1 MNLLAELG
9 WLRRPPGDLR
19 ARCRSLGSSV
29 SEADLA
35 FDTALVDVASYGLDI
50 NQLTWV
56 SRLVADRLKSPIDT
70 VLARFKLGLLG
81 SGTLSLIS
89 AAIPGSGARHLT
101 LIEVVEGDYGR
112 SLEDAL
118 NPASR
123 IRAAQPDGVLLA
135 FDYRDL
141 HLDTAVADPSAAAK
155 RVEAVFSHL
164 QTIAENLRP
173 SLKGPLL
180 LQTLVPPAEPLFG
193 SLDTAET
200 GSSYA
205 MVAALNECIAR
216 WTAETDD
223 VLVDAARLASAVG
236 LQNWHDPAQWHA
248 AKLPFAPG
256 LVPLYADF
264 ISRTVAAIRGK
275 TRKCLVLDLDNTL
288 WGGVIGDDGPEGIK
302 LGQGSAEGE
311 AYLAIQRAALEYR
324 ARGIVLAVSSKNDE
338 TVAREPFRTHPEM
351 LLREDHIA
359 VFQVNW
365 QDKASNLR
373 AIAERLN
380 IGIDSL
386 VFLDDN
392 PFEREQVRR
401 ALPLAAVPELPAE
414 PALYP
419 TALAWAG
426 YFEAVTISTEDRKRA
441 DFYQAN
447 ATRNATLAESSD
459 MESYLR
465 SLNMSCTIRPFDPI
479 GRARIA
485 QLINKSNQFNL
496 TTRRYTENEVATI
509 EGAPDKFTM
518 QVRLADKFGD
528 NGMIS
533 VIVFDKCGDDWI
545 NDIWLMS
552 CRVLGRRVEEAALA
566 YVCAA
571 AKAEGAK
578 QLIGRYLPS
587 AKNRMVANHYGRLGF
602 KQIEEREDGG
612 TVWTL
617 DLDSYCPPDLP
628 MMINTANSIATPE
641 QDGVQYDGRIS
652 NSR

>member
-1 MNLLAELG
+1 MSLLADLG

-19 ARCRSLGSSV
+19 DRCRVLGHSV
-29 SEADLA
+29 NEPDLA
-35 FDTALVDVASYGLDI
+35 FDTALVDIGSYGLDI
-50 NQLTWV
+50 NQLNWV
-56 SRLVADRLKSPIDT
+56 SRLVGLRLDSHIDT
-70 VLARFKLGLLG
+70 VLARFRLGLLG
-81 SGTLSLIS
+81 SGTLSLVS
-89 AAIPGSGARHLT
+89 RAIPGSGVRHLT
-101 LIEVVEGDYGR
+101 LIDVVEGEYGR

-118 NPASR
+118 NPCSR

-141 HLDTAVADPSAAAK
+141 HLDRAIADPTAAAK
-155 RVEAVFSHL
+155 QVDAAFSHL
-164 QTIAENLRP
+164 RTIAENLRP

-180 LQTLVPPAEPLFG
+180 LQTLVPPTESLYG
-193 SLDTAET
+193 SLDSAEV
-200 GSSYA
+200 GSPYA
-205 MVAALNECIAR
+205 MVTALNERIAR
-216 WTAETDD
+216 WTAQTDD
-223 VLVDAARLASAVG
+223 VLVDAARLATAIG

-248 AKLPFAPG
+248 AKLPFAPE
-256 LVPLYADF
+256 LVPLYADL
-264 ISRTVAAIRGK
+264 IARTVAAIRGK
-275 TRKCLVLDLDNTL
+275 ARKCLVLDLDNTL
-288 WGGVIGDDGPEGIK
+288 WGGVIGDDGLEGIK

-338 TVAREPFRTHPEM
+338 TVARQVFRTHPEM
-351 LLREDHIA
+351 LLRDDHIA

-380 IGIDSL
+380 IGIDTL

-401 ALPLAAVPELPAE
+401 ELPLVAVPELPAE

-426 YFEAVTISTEDRKRA
+426 YFEAVSISTEDRKRA
-441 DFYQAN
+441 DFYEAN
-447 ATRNATLAESSD
+447 ATRNAVLAESSD
-459 MESYLR
+459 IESYLR
-465 SLNMSCTIRPFDPI
+465 SLNMSCTITSFDHI

-496 TTRRYTENEVATI
+496 TTRRYSENEVAAM
-509 EGAPDKFTM
+509 ESAPHKFTM
-518 QVRLADKFGD
+518 QVRLTDKFGD

-533 VIVFDKCGDDWI
+533 VIVFDRCGNYWM

-571 AKAEGAK
+571 AKAEGAE
-578 QLIGRYLPS
+578 QLIGRYIPS
-587 AKNRMVANHYGRLGF
+587 AKNQMVANHYGKLGF
-602 KQIEEREDGG
+602 QQIETREDGE

-617 DLDSYCPPDLP
+617 DLHSYCPPKLP
-628 MMINTANSIATPE
+628 MLINTHVTVAAVEEMCNA
-641 QDGVQYDGRIS
+641 
-652 NSR
+652 

>member
-1 MNLLAELG
+1 
-9 WLRRPPGDLR
+9 
-19 ARCRSLGSSV
+19 V
-29 SEADLA
+29 SEPDLA
-35 FDTALVDVASYGLDI
+35 FDTALVNIASHGLDI
-50 NQLTWV
+50 NQLNWV
-56 SRLVADRLKSPIDT
+56 SRLVADRSRSPIDT

-89 AAIPGSGARHLT
+89 SAIPGSGARHLT
-101 LIEVVEGDYGR
+101 LIQVVEGEYGR
-112 SLEDAL
+112 SLDDAL

-123 IRAAQPDGVLLA
+123 IRSSRPDGVLLA
-135 FDYRDL
+135 LDYRDL
-141 HLDTAVADPSAAAK
+141 HLDIAVADPKAAAK
-155 RVEAVFSHL
+155 RVNAAFLHL

-180 LQTLVPPAEPLFG
+180 LQTVVPPVEPLFG
-193 SLDTAET
+193 SLDIAEA
-200 GSSYA
+200 GSTHA
-205 MVAALNECIAR
+205 MVAALNERIAR
-216 WTAETDD
+216 WTAETDN
-223 VLVDAARLASAVG
+223 VLVDAARLANAVG
-236 LQNWHDPAQWHA
+236 LQSWHDPAQWHA
-248 AKLPFAPG
+248 AKLPFAPD
-256 LVPLYADF
+256 LVPLYADL

-288 WGGVIGDDGPEGIK
+288 WGGVIGDDGPEGIR

-338 TVAREPFRTHPEM
+338 AVAREPFRTHPEM
-351 LLREDHIA
+351 LLKEDHIA

-365 QDKASNLR
+365 QDKASNLQ

-401 ALPLAAVPELPAE
+401 ELPLVAVPELPAE

-419 TALAWAG
+419 IALMWAG
-426 YFEAVTISTEDRKRA
+426 YFEAVTISTEDRRRA

-447 ATRNATLAESSD
+447 ATRTAALAGSSD
-459 MESYLR
+459 IDAYLR
-465 SLNMSCTIRPFDPI
+465 SLDMLCTIRRFDRI
-479 GRARIA
+479 GRARIT

-496 TTRRYTENEVATI
+496 TTRRYTEHEVAAM

-533 VIVFDKCGDDWI
+533 VIVFEKSGDAWI
-545 NDIWLMS
+545 NDTWLMS

-566 YVCAA
+566 YVCGA
-571 AKAEGAK
+571 AKAQGAK

-587 AKNRMVANHYGRLGF
+587 PKNRMVANHYGSLGF
-602 KQIEEREDGG
+602 NKIKESSDGG
-612 TVWTL
+612 TVWAL
-617 DLDSYCPPDLP
+617 DLDSYCAPDLP
-628 MMINTANSIATPE
+628 MRINTEELICVT
-641 QDGVQYDGRIS
+641 
-652 NSR
+652 